1 MENTMQNL
9 KNLKELKVLLVED
22 EAKLSKFLKDA
33 IAEFFTSLTVAK
45 DGLEG
50 IKKFKKVNPD
60 IVITDIMMPN
70 LDGLDMAKE
79 LKKMKPSVHIIVLSA
94 FSEKEKLL
102 KAIDIGI
109 NKYFIKPFD
118 TDELLSYITSIAKNL
133 KNMKTVKINKDYS
146 YDKNNKTLYFQD
158 GLIKLTQRE
167 REFFSLLMENQKSI
181 VTLDKIKKTL
191 WPNQISVT
199 PERIRTFIKR
209 LRIKTSKELIENIS
223 GQGYVL
229 SKNNA

>member
-1 MENTMQNL
+1 MQNL
-9 KNLKELKVLLVED
+9 KSLKDLKVLLVED
-22 EAKLSKFLKDA
+22 ETKLSKFLKDA

-45 DGLEG
+45 DGVEG
-50 IKKFKKVNPD
+50 IKKFKKINPD

-70 LDGLDMAKE
+70 MDGLDMAKE
-79 LKKMKPSVHIIVLSA
+79 LKKLKPNIHIIVLSA

-102 KAIDIGI
+102 KAIDIGV

-118 TDELLSYITSIAKNL
+118 TDEVLSYITSIAKSL
-133 KNMKTVKINKDYS
+133 KNMKTVKITENYS
-146 YDKNNKTLYFQD
+146 YDKNNKTLYFKE

-167 REFFSLLMENQKSI
+167 REFFSLLMDNQKSI
-181 VTLDKIKKTL
+181 VTLEKIKNVL
-191 WPNQISVT
+191 WANQDTVT

-223 GQGYVL
+223 GQGYML
-229 SKNNA
+229 SKNNI

>member
-9 KNLKELKVLLVED
+9 KSLKELKVLLVED
-22 EAKLSKFLKDA
+22 ETKLSKFLKDA
-33 IAEFFTSLTVAK
+33 IAEYFTSLTVAK

-50 IKKFKKVNPD
+50 IKKFKKINPD

-70 LDGLDMAKE
+70 LDGLEMAKE
-79 LKKMKPSVHIIVLSA
+79 LKKLKPNTHIIVLSA

-118 TDELLSYITSIAKNL
+118 TDELLEYMSSIAKNL
-133 KNMKTVKINKDYS
+133 KNLKTIKINEEYS
-146 YDKNNKTLYFQD
+146 YDKNNKTLYFKE

-167 REFFSLLMENQKSI
+167 REFFSLLMENQKTI
-181 VTLDKIKKTL
+181 VTIEKIKKAL
-191 WPNQISVT
+191 WPNQPSVT

-209 LRIKTSKELIENIS
+209 LRIKTSKDLIENIS

-229 SKNNA
+229 AKNHA